1 MYDLVVIGGG
11 PAGCAAAITAVRAG
25 ADVLLLEAGDYPRQ
39 KVCGEFISPDACR
52 LLRNLIGEFLPLA
65 RCPRISRARIY
76 IDNQVLET
84 EIHPAALSVAR
95 FELDAALWAAA
106 ACAGVETRLQTAV
119 EEVEGTAP
127 YHVRTRT
134 ERLLATS
141 VINASGRWSKLNAQP
156 QVASCAAIG
165 IKAHFR
171 ESEPASTVDLYF
183 FPGGYCGVS
192 PVIGGDGSDA
202 CVLNVSAMVDRRKG
216 ASFAD
221 VFSRNHDLWRRSRGW
236 HPVTQTITTY
246 PLSFRKPFP
255 LDGKILLAGDSAGFI
270 DPFVG
275 DGIAVALHTGVMAS
289 QALAPFWQG
298 ERTLTGAAEEYR
310 REYEAH
316 IAPCF
321 RVAARIRRLL
331 SLPRVLRWPLT
342 RLVQMTRWTPQFL
355 KATRP
360 GAGSSDPEKKNKIAA

>member
-25 ADVLLLEAGDYPRQ
+25 ADVLLLEAGDYPRH

-52 LLRNLIGEFLPLA
+52 LLRSLIGEFLPLA

-84 EIHPAALSVAR
+84 EIQPAALSVAR

-106 ACAGVETRLQTAV
+106 ACAGVETRLQTTV
-119 EEVEGTAP
+119 EKVEGTGP
-127 YHVRTRT
+127 YHVRTPT
-134 ERLLATS
+134 ERLLASS

-165 IKAHFR
+165 MKAHFH
-171 ESEPASTVDLYF
+171 EVEPAQSVDLYF

-192 PVIGGDGSDA
+192 PVMSAGASDGP
-202 CVLNVSAMVDRRKG
+202 VLNVSAMVDRRKG

-221 VFSRNHDLWRRSRGW
+221 IFSCHRDLWRRSRGW
-236 HPVTQTITTY
+236 QPVTQTTTTY
-246 PLSFRKPFP
+246 PLSFRKPDP
-255 LDGKILLAGDSAGFI
+255 LEGKILLAGDSAGFI

-275 DGIAVALHTGVMAS
+275 DGIALALHSGVMAS
-289 QALAPFWQG
+289 QALARFWQG
-298 ERTLTGAAEEYR
+298 ERTLTGAAEDYRGEYN
-310 REYEAH
+310 AH

-321 RVAARIRRLL
+321 KAAARIRRLL

-342 RLVQMTRWTPQFL
+342 RLVQITRWTPHFL
-355 KATRP
+355 NATRP
-360 GAGSSDPEKKNKIAA
+360 GASSVDQEHKNKVAA